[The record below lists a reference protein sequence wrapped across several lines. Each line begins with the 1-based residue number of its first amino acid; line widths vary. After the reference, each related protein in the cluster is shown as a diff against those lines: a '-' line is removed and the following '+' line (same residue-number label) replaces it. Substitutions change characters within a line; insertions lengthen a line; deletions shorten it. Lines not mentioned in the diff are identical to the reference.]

1 VNRALRA
8 AVVAVLLVSP
18 VALSA
23 CSAGQVTQTESQHRD
38 KTGPMAKVGDITLR
52 AVHLAYPTSGQYQS
66 GDDAELTMAIV
77 NEGSEDDTLVD
88 ISGDSFS
95 SFRITGGGTAEGA
108 QSTAS
113 AGSSSGS
120 SSAPTSG
127 SSSGST
133 SGNSTGG
140 AANGLTIPAHSA
152 LYLGQEGPT
161 VTLENL
167 SESLTPAQSIQ
178 LTMTFEKAGEV
189 TVQAQV
195 ATPSR
200 AVERGE
206 GYNFNQ
212 ESGSEGSNEAAHPA
226 GNG

>member
-8 AVVAVLLVSP
+8 AVVGVLLVSP

-23 CSAGQVTQTESQHRD
+23 CSSGQVTQTESQHRD

-52 AVHLAYPTSGQYQS
+52 EINLAYPTSGQYQS

-88 ISGDSFS
+88 VSGDNFS
-95 SFRITGGGTAEGA
+95 SFRITGGGSAQGA
-108 QSTAS
+108 
-113 AGSSSGS
+113 AGTTPSSGS
-120 SSAPTSG
+120 SSGPT
-127 SSSGST
+127 T
-133 SGNSTGG
+133 GNSTGVG
-140 AANGLTIPAHSA
+140 STGVTIPAHSA

-167 SESLTPAQSIQ
+167 SESLTPAQSIP
-178 LTMTFEKAGEV
+178 LTLTFEKAGDV
-189 TVQAQV
+189 TVEAQV

-200 AVERGE
+200 PLPRGE
-206 GYNFNQ
+206 GYNFDQ
-212 ESGSEGSNEAAHPA
+212 ESGASGSNEAAHPA
-226 GNG
+226 GG